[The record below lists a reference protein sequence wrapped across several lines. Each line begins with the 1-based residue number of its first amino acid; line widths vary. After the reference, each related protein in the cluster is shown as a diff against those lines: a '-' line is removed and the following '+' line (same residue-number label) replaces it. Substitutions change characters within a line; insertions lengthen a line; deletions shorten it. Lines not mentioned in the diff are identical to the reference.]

1 MMKDLTVY
9 AENLGLSYQIA
20 DDILDVKGN
29 EAELGKKTGADA
41 QHEKVTYVS
50 LNGME
55 ASERKLK
62 ELTMNAVE
70 AIEKYYDNAE
80 FFRELVLKLA
90 KRTK

>member
-1 MMKDLTVY
+1 M
-9 AENLGLSYQIA
+9 
-20 DDILDVKGN
+20 
-29 EAELGKKTGADA
+29 
-41 QHEKVTYVS
+41 TYVS